1 MLLQVT
7 LQKPLKS
14 VSNKIYINSPSSYEQ
29 EKRYI
34 FNVIF
39 KEFLGL
45 DYEVNFCDD
54 TSYTISFYSSKK
66 IVFKDSFF
74 KDNESTYLHEKNI
87 PQDITYGY
95 NQFIEEKDI
104 PILFGS
110 NELTEN
116 KDTIDCG
123 IDIFASIFFMLSRWE
138 EYVVKERDQHNRFSA
153 YSSVAYKNNF
163 LNRPIVNEY
172 LEMLWN
178 MMIFLG
184 YSGARKKH
192 TFKWVVTHDVDYLK
206 KWTSIKQL
214 FRSLVGDIYK
224 RRSPSQ
230 AFSSIISYLTTRLK
244 ISNDP
249 FDTFDFLMTIS
260 ENKGLKSYF
269 FFMSGGQTNYD
280 NKYDINEAVDLINQI
295 KKRGHYIGIHPSYN
309 AYSDSTILSSE
320 IKKLEHVSGQKISF
334 GREHFLRY
342 EVPLTARLWE
352 ENNLHWDSSL
362 SYADEPGFRCGV
374 CYDFSIFD
382 FIKSKTLNLKE
393 KPLIL
398 MEATLLDYKKHNNS
412 KIIDTFSY
420 FEDKVKKYNGN
431 FIFLWHNSSF
441 NIGPYKK
448 CKTLYKTIFE

>member
-1 MLLQVT
+1 M
-7 LQKPLKS
+7 
-14 VSNKIYINSPSSYEQ
+14 SNIIYINSPSSYEQ

-45 DYEVNFCDD
+45 DYQVNFCDD
-54 TSYTISFYSSKK
+54 ISYTLSFNSSKK
-66 IVFKDSFF
+66 IVFSDSFF
-74 KDNESTYLHEKNI
+74 KNNESTYLHEKNI
-87 PQDITYGY
+87 PQNITFGY
-95 NQFIEEKDI
+95 NHFIEEKNI

-110 NELTEN
+110 NELKES

-123 IDIFASIFFMLSRWE
+123 IDVFASIFFMLSRWE
-138 EYVVKERDQHNRFSA
+138 EYVIKERDQHNRFSA

-163 LNRPIVNEY
+163 LDRPIVNEY

-178 MMIFLG
+178 MMVFLG

-206 KWTSIKQL
+206 KWISIKQL

-224 RRSPSQ
+224 RKSLSQ
-230 AFSSIISYLTTRLK
+230 ALSSFISYLTTRLK

-249 FDTFDFLMTIS
+249 FDTFDFLMSVS
-260 ENKGLKSYF
+260 ESKGLKSYF

-280 NKYDINEAVDLINQI
+280 NKYDLNEAKDLIDQI
-295 KKRGHYIGIHPSYN
+295 KSRGHYIGIHPSYN
-309 AYSDSTILSSE
+309 AYFDSMILSSE
-320 IKKLEHVSGQKISF
+320 IKNLELVSGQKISF
-334 GREHFLRY
+334 GRGHFLRY

-352 ENNLHWDSSL
+352 ENKLHWDSSL
-362 SYADEPGFRCGV
+362 TYADEPGFRCGV

-382 FIKSKTLNLKE
+382 FLQSKTLNLNE

-398 MEATLLDYKKHNNS
+398 MEATLLDYKKYNNS
-412 KIIDTFSY
+412 EIIDIFSY
-420 FEDKVKKYNGN
+420 FENKVKKYNGN
-431 FIFLWHNSSF
+431 FVILWHNSSF

-448 CKTLYKTIFE
+448 CKSTYKTIFE